1 MIDSQPT
8 SKNRNLL
15 NRKTMSGPIDSND
28 SFSWFRKTV
37 TMALMCLLIPVEC
50 KTADLGQAQRRQPGS
65 LARRRACPH
74 ADGHPINR
82 IEELLP

>member
-37 TMALMCLLIPVEC
+37 TMALMYEGSTFRGERGEHNGRRTPAAVQM
-50 KTADLGQAQRRQPGS
+50 THAVPQSNLG
-65 LARRRACPH
+65 
-74 ADGHPINR
+74 
-82 IEELLP
+82 